1 MAGIKKNHRILT
13 LFLLLGLSGGA
24 GWSAFADA
32 AQFSPSTTGEQ
43 GRLPYTGGTTNSPQT
58 GYSRMYTDP
67 ATGDIMT
74 DVVAPRQP
82 QQQESAP
89 VYIYPQVSSDWPQ
102 GVNPYPPGPYPPGPF
117 PPGPYPPGPNP
128 GPTPPYPPGPNP
140 GPYPPGPLPPNPG
153 PYPPGPF
160 PPGPYP
166 PGPNPGPT
174 PPYPPGP
181 NPGPY
186 PPGPLPPNPG
196 PFPPGPIP
204 PRPFPDG
211 GGHYIPSRPPMRPQ
225 WPGDIRP
232 YLQGPDGRPSY
243 RPRRP
248 EWPGDIR
255 PYLPPDEPRRP
266 PRPPQ
271 WNGNRPYPTPQGN
284 LRPTPR
290 FGGGSR

>member
-13 LFLLLGLSGGA
+13 LFLLLGLSGGT

-89 VYIYPQVSSDWPQ
+89 VYIYPQVSPDWPQ
-102 GVNPYPPGPYPPGPF
+102 GATPYP
-117 PPGPYPPGPNP
+117 
-128 GPTPPYPPGPNP
+128 
-140 GPYPPGPLPPNPG
+140 PG